1 MPRITL
7 LYLLL
12 TITIA
17 NLWSQPVEVQP
28 YAGGTLLI
36 TALPTAPFPAAARAD
51 GYDYNGQHY
60 LREKH
65 YQDSTVAIFIPAG
78 FERSDSADYIVHFH
92 GWWNSVDSVLAT
104 FNLPEQLNASG
115 KNAILVIPQGPKNA
129 PDSNG
134 GKLENSGAFAAFL
147 KDVSRVAARHLN
159 LRRLP
164 HRHLILSG
172 HSGGYRAM
180 GYILQ
185 QGGLPEPIREV
196 WLFDGLY
203 GQLEKYA
210 MWLEWGGQRLVLL
223 YTDEGGTYSTT
234 LGFRDSLKAWGLPFT
249 EVESRNGQPLP
260 ALPDS
265 GTVFW
270 HTDLG
275 HNAVLHERQQFA
287 HLLRHCAWLQDKRKK

>member
-7 LYLLL
+7 FCLLL
-12 TITIA
+12 TITTA
-17 NLWSQPVEVQP
+17 NLGAQPVEMQP
-28 YAGGTLLI
+28 YAGGTLLM

-51 GYDYNGQHY
+51 GHNYSGQHY
-60 LREKH
+60 PREKH
-65 YQDSTVAIFIPAG
+65 YQDSTVAIFIPGG
-78 FERSDSADYIVHFH
+78 FERGDSADYIVHFH
-92 GWWNSVDSVLAT
+92 GWWNSVDSVLTT
-104 FNLPEQLNASG
+104 FDLPEQLAAAG

-134 GKLENSGAFAAFL
+134 GKLENSGAFAAFMN
-147 KDVSRVAARHLN
+147 DVSRIAARHLN
-159 LRRLP
+159 LRSLP
-164 HRHLILSG
+164 PRQLILSG
-172 HSGGYRAM
+172 HSGGYRVIS
-180 GYILQ
+180 YILQ
-185 QGGLPEPIREV
+185 QGGEPIREV

-210 MWLEWGGQRLVLL
+210 MWLERGGPRLVLL

-249 EVESRNGQPLP
+249 EVESRDGASLP

-265 GTVFW
+265 GTIFW

-275 HNAVLHERQQFA
+275 HNVVLHKRQQFA